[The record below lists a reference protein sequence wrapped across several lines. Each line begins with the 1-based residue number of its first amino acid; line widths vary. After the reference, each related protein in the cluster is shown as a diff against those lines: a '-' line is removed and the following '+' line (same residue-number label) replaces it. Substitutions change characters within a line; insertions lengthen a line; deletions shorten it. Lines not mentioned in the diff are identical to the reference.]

1 MLPVLTFGLL
11 CFIDWLRG
19 SNCDCPSYW

>member
-1 MLPVLTFGLL
+1 MLLVLTFGLL